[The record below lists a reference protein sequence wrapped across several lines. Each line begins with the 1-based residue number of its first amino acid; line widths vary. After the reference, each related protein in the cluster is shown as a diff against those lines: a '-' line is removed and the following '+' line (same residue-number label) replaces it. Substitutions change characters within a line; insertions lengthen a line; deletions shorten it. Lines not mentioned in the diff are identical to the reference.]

1 VDAPREGV
9 EAWAWR
15 FLRTEV
21 LCEKLDPPAPPAEF
35 SAWKAPEEL
44 GKSLRPGRPSELD
57 VLKKAPKT
65 PRPGALVDP
74 KVRAGLLASFHHHE
88 LQAAELF
95 CWALLVYSGTPEP
108 FRRGLVKLATD
119 EIRHMGMY
127 RRHIER
133 LGHSIEEFGVRDWF
147 WERVPLCEGP
157 AEFCAVLGLGF
168 EGANLDHSTVFAER
182 FREVG
187 DEEGARLQEVV
198 GEEEIEHVRFAR
210 RWFQELAGE
219 LSFDAWRERLPE
231 PLSPVL
237 MKGPVMDHAARRRAG
252 YEDGFLEELESWQP
266 R

>member
-1 VDAPREGV
+1 MDAPREGI
-9 EAWAWR
+9 EAWAWE
-15 FLRTEV
+15 FLRSEDLALK
-21 LCEKLDPPAPPAEF
+21 LCPPAPPVEF
-35 SAWKAPEEL
+35 SGWEAPEGLSE
-44 GKSLRPGRPSELD
+44 SLRPGRPVELE
-57 VLKKAPKT
+57 VLERAPKT
-65 PRPGALVDP
+65 PKPGALVDP
-74 KVRAGLLASFHHHE
+74 RVRAALFASFHHHE

-95 CWALLVYSGTPEP
+95 CWALLVHSGTPEP

-147 WERVPLCEGP
+147 WERVPECQGP

-168 EGANLDHSTVFAER
+168 EGANLDHAAVFAER
-182 FREVG
+182 FRDVG
-187 DEEGARLQEVV
+187 DDEGARLQEVV
-198 GEEEIEHVRFAR
+198 GEEEIEHVRFAK
-210 RWFQELAGE
+210 RWFEEFTGE
-219 LSFDAWRERLPE
+219 RSFEAWRARLPH

-252 YEDGFLEELESWQP
+252 YEEAFLEELEAWQL